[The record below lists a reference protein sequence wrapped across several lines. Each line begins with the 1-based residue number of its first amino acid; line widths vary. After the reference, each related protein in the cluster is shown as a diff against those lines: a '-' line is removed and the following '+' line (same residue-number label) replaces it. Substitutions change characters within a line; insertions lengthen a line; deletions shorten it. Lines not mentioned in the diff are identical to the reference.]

1 MELLAGAAAAAW
13 GGGELFSYNREN
25 YMFDKELLMK
35 RDYQAQKMRVKKAE
49 LYREDV
55 RDLVQLTVRKMDN
68 YLVVS
73 TLQLGFCMTLYVE
86 GRPKP
91 GIGLPH
97 WLMHLFA
104 MCNAGAFLYYLLSIW
119 LSMHASVAAH
129 AFGVRLLTQV
139 VRLPIPDD
147 ATLDK
152 SRFKAQQYEGNK
164 VKEMF
169 RVPLLQQQIQ
179 RFTQAMD
186 KTDEEDRE
194 DRMSTSG
201 ASVTNSDDEDVDES
215 NMMVVDL
222 PHIRH
227 FRRIQAHWQA
237 YDAYA
242 RVCMAMGT
250 NQLLHTLSYM
260 MLGTLVAEND
270 VPFPAFSCVV
280 IFTAC
285 AWVLARLDLYLSRR
299 ILAVAGFL
307 LVLPPA
313 IVTLSFSLHR
323 GFSKVPQP
331 MTHLATVVYR
341 VLVPLAFFFH
351 ILWIIFTLFVGKAKK
366 RGSGI
371 DMALPTTFRSVLFL
385 DVFGWLAE
393 ESDQDDLDEEPT
405 FVLDEG
411 GEEEEPIQR
420 QLSRVSEG
428 PEAAQE
434 ELPPE
439 ALQGAIVVCRQ
450 LRARLAK
457 DLERFESDDVQ
468 AMLSEDV
475 RDIRRL
481 RREFDH
487 LCATFTEAEETL
499 PASSSSG
506 EVSQLEV
513 QPEDSEPVWVRV
525 DLESHGR
532 MIQVFQNC
540 EEGRCL
546 CEEPPVSGRIL
557 DILGLRA
564 EIARFS
570 EQIGTIRRQR
580 RQRSRTRS
588 RPTLNDDAMDAQNMD
603 LTFHPRAQSAP
614 QVFDPEEEEE
624 ERRRAERSR
633 LTTTGRMPWRTVK
646 LGSLVLIGAWAISL
660 VWIIAFIS
668 FEALHGHNTSTFD
681 DTLSAGAM
689 SDHGGALLQHLGHN
703 QHKVTFALSTGELV
717 NIQNWPTAF
726 ARPVDLACHR
736 DFGALMVLEKY
747 AVHVLQ
753 EANGTATKDAHLLQD
768 NIDRCIFGETDFQGQ
783 GIRSFSLQCE
793 AVEHCSLWLLAENG
807 HQLLRCPLSPL
818 GPAEMMELKGGPW
831 RAVQIQSHQE
841 LWAWRKMGAL
851 DDERDQIVL
860 LRRACHQQCDF
871 LPRRD
876 LDVPSLSIDFLLH
889 WPGVPWLFASSRKE
903 DLMRGFYLDAD
914 EMPMVKFI
922 ELHQPP
928 RRSLDER
935 WLGGCVG
942 NRSLYVLED
951 LGQSADQRLR
961 IVRRSL
967 DNLRKT
973 SLSP

>member
-13 GGGELFSYNREN
+13 SGGELFSYNREN

-91 GIGLPH
+91 DIGLPH

-169 RVPLLQQQIQ
+169 RVPVLQQQFQ
-179 RFTQAMD
+179 RLTQAMD
-186 KTDEEDRE
+186 KTDEEDQ
-194 DRMSTSG
+194 DRMSASG
-201 ASVTNSDDEDVDES
+201 ASVTNSDDEEDES

-313 IVTLSFSLHR
+313 IVTLRFSLHR

-331 MTHLATVVYR
+331 MTHLATAFYR
-341 VLVPLAFFFH
+341 CLVPLAFFLH
-351 ILWIIFTLFVGKAKK
+351 ILWIIFTLFVGRAKK

-393 ESDQDDLDEEPT
+393 ESEQDLDEEPT

-428 PEAAQE
+428 PEGAQE

-439 ALQGAIVVCRQ
+439 ALQGAIVICRQ

-475 RDIRRL
+475 REIRRL
-481 RREFDH
+481 RWEFDQ
-487 LCATFTEAEETL
+487 LCATFTEAEATL

-506 EVSQLEV
+506 EVSQI
-513 QPEDSEPVWVRV
+513 QGQSEDSEPVWVRV

-532 MIQVFQNC
+532 MMQVFQNC

-546 CEEPPVSGRIL
+546 CEEPPASGRIL

-588 RPTLNDDAMDAQNMD
+588 RPTLNDAMDAPSMD
-603 LTFHPRAQSAP
+603 LTFHPTSESAP

-660 VWIIAFIS
+660 VWIIAYIS
-668 FEALHGHNTSTFD
+668 FEAMHGHNTSTFD
-681 DTLSAGAM
+681 DTLTAGAM
-689 SDHGGALLQHLGHN
+689 GNHGDALLQHFGHN

-726 ARPVDLACHR
+726 ARPVGLACHR
-736 DFGALMVLEKY
+736 DFGALMALEKY

-753 EANGTATKDAHLLQD
+753 EANGTAKDAHLLQD

-783 GIRSFSLQCE
+783 GIRSFSLHCE
-793 AVEHCSLWLLAENG
+793 AVENCSLWLLAENG

-818 GPAEMMELKGGPW
+818 GLAAEMMELKGGPW

-841 LWAWRKMGAL
+841 LWASRQMGAL

-876 LDVPSLSIDFLLH
+876 LDVPSSLNIDFLLR

-903 DLMRGFYLDAD
+903 ELLRGFYLDSV
-914 EMPMVKFI
+914 EMPTAKFI

-928 RRSLDER
+928 RRSPDER

-967 DNLRKT
+967 DSLKKT